1 MPRHTAFFFATSTA
15 AAALLALSA
24 GSAAAQ
30 PVPGQAN
37 VNVNV
42 NVSNAWVRTTIP
54 GQQSTGAFMSL
65 RAPTA
70 MKLVAVSTPAA
81 GIVEVHEMKMD
92 GDIMRMREILQLELP
107 AGKTVDLQP
116 GGLHVMLM
124 DLKQPFA
131 KDTRVPFTLTFKDA
145 KGVDSQLNVSLPVAA
160 VAPATAAKK

>member
-1 MPRHTAFFFATSTA
+1 MPRHRAFFFATSTVA
-15 AAALLALSA
+15 ATLLALSA

-37 VNVNV
+37 VNV
-42 NVSNAWVRTTIP
+42 SNAWVRTTMP

>member
-1 MPRHTAFFFATSTA
+1 LHIRLGLFVQPFNFSSGNSMPRHTAFFFATSTA

-37 VNVNV
+37 VNV
-42 NVSNAWVRTTIP
+42 SNAWVRTTMP

-107 AGKTVDLQP
+107 AGKTVDLQ
-116 GGLHVMLM
+116 
-124 DLKQPFA
+124 
-131 KDTRVPFTLTFKDA
+131 RVPFTLTFKDA